1 MGVPNLPPNLPLP
14 GKSMDVLNLP
24 PINYSLGKSM
34 GVPNL
39 LLSSA
44 FCPLYTG
51 LMYNPFEAF
60 IGLRYV
66 RARRRNHFISFISLV
81 SMLGIAIG
89 VLALI
94 TVLSVMNGFQK
105 ELTGRILAMASHATV
120 VQDGAAIDDWQTTA
134 ATLKRQAG
142 IVGVAPYFRAEGML
156 VHEHR
161 VHGTVLRGIVP
172 EEEKTVSLV
181 AEKMQSGKFSG
192 LRPGAFGMIIGSETA
207 GRLGVQP
214 GDTITLVAPQATGVT
229 AGILPRLKR
238 FTIIGIFTAGMR
250 EFDSGLAL
258 IHLEDAL
265 LLFERSGPSGLRLK
279 TSDVMQAPRISR
291 EAMQAIPGHYDI
303 IDWTRRHATFFQAL
317 KTEKRV
323 MTVILALIIAVA
335 AFNVIATL
343 MMVVTDKQAD
353 IAVLRT
359 LGAGSGSVMKIFV
372 IQGTVIG
379 LSGII
384 LGVLGGVWLADNINA
399 IIKTIEELLNIS
411 FFSPD
416 VYYISELP
424 SDLRWQDVTVT
435 AALAFLFAVVSTI
448 YPAWRA
454 ARVQPATALRYE

>member
-1 MGVPNLPPNLPLP
+1 M
-14 GKSMDVLNLP
+14 
-24 PINYSLGKSM
+24 
-34 GVPNL
+34 
-39 LLSSA
+39 
-44 FCPLYTG
+44 YTG
-51 LMYNPFEAF
+51 PMFNPFEAF

-66 RARRRNHFISFISLV
+66 RAKRRNHFISFISLV
-81 SMLGIAIG
+81 SILGIAIG

-120 VQDGAAIDDWQTTA
+120 VQDGEGITDWQATAAI
-134 ATLKRQAG
+134 LERQPG

-156 VHEHR
+156 VHENK

-172 EEEKTVSLV
+172 GAEKTVSLV
-181 AEKMQSGKFSG
+181 ADKMVSGDFTG
-192 LRPGAFGMIIGSETA
+192 LRPGEFGMIIGAEA
-207 GRLGVQP
+207 AARLRVQP
-214 GDTITLVAPQATGVT
+214 GDTVTLVAPQAAQAS

-238 FTIIGIFTAGMR
+238 FTITGIFTAGMH

-258 IHLEDAL
+258 VHLDDAL
-265 LLFERSGPSGLRLK
+265 LLFDRSGPSGLRLK

-291 EAMQAIPGHYDI
+291 EAMQDVPGDYDV
-303 IDWTRRHATFFQAL
+303 IDWTRRHATFFRAL

-359 LGAGSGSVMKIFV
+359 LGADARSIMKIFV

-379 LSGII
+379 LAGII
-384 LGVLGGVWLADNINA
+384 LGVLGGVWLAENIDA
-399 IIKTIEELLNIS
+399 ITRSVEELLNVS
-411 FFSPD
+411 LFSPD

-424 SDLRWQDVTVT
+424 SDLRWRDVVVT
-435 AALAFLFAVVSTI
+435 GSLAFLFAVAGTI

-454 ARVQPATALRYE
+454 AQVQPATALRYE

>member
-1 MGVPNLPPNLPLP
+1 
-14 GKSMDVLNLP
+14 
-24 PINYSLGKSM
+24 
-34 GVPNL
+34 
-39 LLSSA
+39 
-44 FCPLYTG
+44 
-51 LMYNPFEAF
+51 MYNPFEAF

-66 RARRRNHFISFISLV
+66 RAKRRNHFISFISLI

-120 VQDGAAIDDWQTTA
+120 VQDNAAMDDWQATA
-134 ATLKRQAG
+134 MTLRRQPG
-142 IVGVAPYFRAEGML
+142 IIGVAPYFRAEGML

-161 VHGTVLRGIVP
+161 VHGVVLRGILP
-172 EEEKTVSLV
+172 REEKTVSLI
-181 AEKMQSGKFSG
+181 AEKMQSGDFSG
-192 LRPGAFGMIIGSETA
+192 LMPGQFGMIIGSESA
-207 GRLGVQP
+207 QRLGVMP
-214 GDTITLVAPQATGVT
+214 GDTITLVAPQAAGGS

-238 FTIIGIFTAGMR
+238 FTVIGTFTAGMH

-265 LLFERSGPSGLRLK
+265 QLFDRAGPAGLRLK
-279 TSDVMQAPRISR
+279 TGDVMQAPRISK
-291 EAMQAIPGHYDI
+291 EAMQAVPGQYDV
-303 IDWTRRHATFFQAL
+303 IDWTRRHATFFRAL

-359 LGAGSGSVMKIFV
+359 LGAGSNSIMGIFI

-379 LSGII
+379 LAGII
-384 LGVLGGVWLADNINA
+384 LGVLGGIWLADNINA
-399 IIKTIEELLNIS
+399 IIKMVEQFLDVRFL
-411 FFSPD
+411 SPD

-424 SDLRWQDVTVT
+424 SDLHWQDVIVT
-435 AALAFLFAVVSTI
+435 ASLAFLLAVAGTI

-454 ARVQPATALRYE
+454 AQTQPAEALRYE

>member
-1 MGVPNLPPNLPLP
+1 
-14 GKSMDVLNLP
+14 
-24 PINYSLGKSM
+24 
-34 GVPNL
+34 
-39 LLSSA
+39 
-44 FCPLYTG
+44 
-51 LMYNPFEAF
+51 MYNPFEAF

-66 RARRRNHFISFISLV
+66 RARRRNHFISFISLI

-120 VQDGAAIDDWQTTA
+120 VQDNGAIDDWQEVA
-134 ATLKRQAG
+134 ARLYRQPG

-161 VHGTVLRGIVP
+161 VHGVVLRGILP
-172 EEEKTVSLV
+172 EQEKTVSLI
-181 AEKMQSGKFSG
+181 AEKMQSGEFSG
-192 LRPGAFGMIIGSETA
+192 LQPGQFGMIIGSEA
-207 GRLGVQP
+207 ARSLGVMP
-214 GDTITLVAPQATGVT
+214 GDTITLVAPQAVRAS

-238 FTIIGIFTAGMR
+238 FTISGIFTAGMH
-250 EFDSGLAL
+250 EFDSSLAL
-258 IHLEDAL
+258 IHLDDAL
-265 LLFERSGPSGLRLK
+265 RLFDQAGPAGLRLK

-291 EAMQAIPGHYDI
+291 EAMQAVPGHYEVM
-303 IDWTRRHATFFQAL
+303 DWTRRHATFFRAL

-359 LGAGSGSVMKIFV
+359 LGAGSNSIMKIFI
-372 IQGTVIG
+372 IQGAVIG
-379 LSGII
+379 LAGII

-399 IIKTIEELLNIS
+399 IITAVEQFLNVR
-411 FFSPD
+411 FLSPD

-424 SDLRWQDVTVT
+424 SDLRWPDVIVT
-435 AALAFLFAVVSTI
+435 ALLAFLFAVAGTI

-454 ARVQPATALRYE
+454 AQVQPATALRYE

>member
-1 MGVPNLPPNLPLP
+1 
-14 GKSMDVLNLP
+14 
-24 PINYSLGKSM
+24 
-34 GVPNL
+34 
-39 LLSSA
+39 
-44 FCPLYTG
+44 
-51 LMYNPFEAF
+51 MYNPFEAF

-66 RARRRNHFISFISLV
+66 RAKRRNHFISFISLI

-120 VQDGAAIDDWQTTA
+120 VQDNAAMDDWQATA
-134 ATLKRQAG
+134 MTLRRQPG
-142 IVGVAPYFRAEGML
+142 IIGVAPYFRAEGML

-161 VHGTVLRGIVP
+161 VHGVVLRGILP
-172 EEEKTVSLV
+172 REEKTVSLI
-181 AEKMQSGKFSG
+181 AEKMQSGDFSG
-192 LRPGAFGMIIGSETA
+192 LMPGQFGMIIGSESA
-207 GRLGVQP
+207 QRLGVMP
-214 GDTITLVAPQATGVT
+214 GDTITLVAPQAAGGS

-238 FTIIGIFTAGMR
+238 FTVIGTFTAGMH

-265 LLFERSGPSGLRLK
+265 QLFDRAGPAGLRLK
-279 TSDVMQAPRISR
+279 TGDVMQAPRISR
-291 EAMQAIPGHYDI
+291 EAMQAVPGQYDV
-303 IDWTRRHATFFQAL
+303 IDWTRRHATFFRAL

-359 LGAGSGSVMKIFV
+359 LGAGSNSIMGIFI

-379 LSGII
+379 LAGII
-384 LGVLGGVWLADNINA
+384 LGVLGGIWLADNINA
-399 IIKTIEELLNIS
+399 IIKMVERFLDVRFL
-411 FFSPD
+411 SPD

-424 SDLRWQDVTVT
+424 SDLHWQDVIVT
-435 AALAFLFAVVSTI
+435 ASLAFLLAVAGTI

-454 ARVQPATALRYE
+454 AQTQPAEALRYE

>member
-1 MGVPNLPPNLPLP
+1 
-14 GKSMDVLNLP
+14 
-24 PINYSLGKSM
+24 
-34 GVPNL
+34 
-39 LLSSA
+39 
-44 FCPLYTG
+44 
-51 LMYNPFEAF
+51 MYKPFEAF

-66 RARRRNHFISFISLV
+66 RARRRNHFISFISLI

-120 VQDGAAIDDWQTTA
+120 VQDNAAMDDWQATA
-134 ATLKRQAG
+134 MTLERQPG
-142 IVGVAPYFRAEGML
+142 IIGVAPYFRAEGML
-156 VHEHR
+156 VHEYR
-161 VHGTVLRGIVP
+161 VHGVALRGILP
-172 EEEKTVSLV
+172 REEKTVSLV
-181 AEKMQSGKFSG
+181 AEKMQSGDFSG
-192 LRPGAFGMIIGSETA
+192 LAPGQFGMIIGSESA
-207 GRLGVQP
+207 QRLGVMP
-214 GDTITLVAPQATGVT
+214 GDTITLVAPQVAEGA
-229 AGILPRLKR
+229 AGILPRLKQ
-238 FTIIGIFTAGMR
+238 FTVVGTFTAGMH

-265 LLFERSGPSGLRLK
+265 QLFDRAGPAGLRLK

-291 EAMQAIPGHYDI
+291 EAMQAVPGQYDV
-303 IDWTRRHATFFQAL
+303 IDWTRRHATFFRAL

-359 LGAGSGSVMKIFV
+359 LGAGSNSIMRIFI

-379 LSGII
+379 LVGII
-384 LGVLGGVWLADNINA
+384 LGVLGGTWLADNINA
-399 IIKTIEELLNIS
+399 IIKMVEQFLDVR
-411 FFSPD
+411 FMSPD

-424 SDLRWQDVTVT
+424 SDLHWRDVIVT
-435 AALAFLFAVVSTI
+435 ASLAFLLAVAGTI

-454 ARVQPATALRYE
+454 AQTQPAEALRYE

>member
-1 MGVPNLPPNLPLP
+1 M
-14 GKSMDVLNLP
+14 
-24 PINYSLGKSM
+24 
-34 GVPNL
+34 
-39 LLSSA
+39 
-44 FCPLYTG
+44 F
-51 LMYNPFEAF
+51 NPFEAF
-60 IGLRYV
+60 VGLRYV

-81 SMLGIAIG
+81 SILGIAIG

-120 VQDGAAIDDWQTTA
+120 VGDAAAIGDWQAKA
-134 ATLKRQAG
+134 AILKRQPG
-142 IVGVAPYFRAEGML
+142 IVGAAPYFRAEVML
-156 VHEHR
+156 VHERR

-181 AEKMQSGKFSG
+181 AEKMQTGDFSG
-192 LRPGAFGMIIGSETA
+192 LRPGQFGMVIGSEA
-207 GRLGVQP
+207 AARLGVQP
-214 GDTITLVAPQATGVT
+214 GDTVTLVAPRVAQAVAGV
-229 AGILPRLKR
+229 LPRLKR
-238 FTIIGIFTAGMR
+238 FTVTGIFTAGMH

-258 IHLEDAL
+258 VHLEDAL
-265 LLFERSGPSGLRLK
+265 TVFDRPGPSGLRLK
-279 TSDVMQAPRISR
+279 TSDVMAAPRISR
-291 EAMQAIPGHYDI
+291 EAVREVPGSYDVM
-303 IDWTRRHATFFQAL
+303 DWTRRHATFFRAL

-359 LGAGSGSVMKIFV
+359 LGAGSGSIMKIFV

-379 LSGII
+379 LAGIV
-384 LGVLGGVWLADNINA
+384 LGVLGGVWLAENINA
-399 IIKTIEELLNIS
+399 IIKAIEGWLSIRL
-411 FFSPD
+411 FSPD

-424 SDLRWQDVTVT
+424 SDLRWQDVALT
-435 AALAFLFAVVSTI
+435 AALAFLLAVAGTI

-454 ARVQPATALRYE
+454 AQVEPATALRYD

>member
-1 MGVPNLPPNLPLP
+1 M
-14 GKSMDVLNLP
+14 
-24 PINYSLGKSM
+24 
-34 GVPNL
+34 
-39 LLSSA
+39 
-44 FCPLYTG
+44 YTG
-51 LMYNPFEAF
+51 PMYNPFEAF

-66 RARRRNHFISFISLV
+66 RAKRRNHFISFISLV
-81 SMLGIAIG
+81 SILGIAIG

-120 VQDGAAIDDWQTTA
+120 VQDGEGITDWQATAAI
-134 ATLKRQAG
+134 LERQPG

-156 VHEHR
+156 VHENK

-172 EEEKTVSLV
+172 GAEKTVSLV
-181 AEKMQSGKFSG
+181 ADKMVSGDFTG
-192 LRPGAFGMIIGSETA
+192 LRPGEFGMIIGAEA
-207 GRLGVQP
+207 AARLRVQP
-214 GDTITLVAPQATGVT
+214 GDTVTLVAPQAAQAS

-238 FTIIGIFTAGMR
+238 FTITGIFTAGMH

-258 IHLEDAL
+258 VHLEDAL
-265 LLFERSGPSGLRLK
+265 LLFDRSGPSGLRLK
-279 TSDVMQAPRISR
+279 TSDVMHAPRISR
-291 EAMQAIPGHYDI
+291 EAMQDVPGDYDV
-303 IDWTRRHATFFQAL
+303 IDWTRRHATFFRAL

-359 LGAGSGSVMKIFV
+359 LGADARSIMKIFV

-379 LSGII
+379 LAGII
-384 LGVLGGVWLADNINA
+384 LGVLGGVWLAENIDA
-399 IIKTIEELLNIS
+399 ITRSVEELLNVS
-411 FFSPD
+411 LFSPD

-424 SDLRWQDVTVT
+424 SDLRWRDVAVT
-435 AALAFLFAVVSTI
+435 GTLAFLFAVAGTI

-454 ARVQPATALRYE
+454 AQVQPATALRYE

>member
-1 MGVPNLPPNLPLP
+1 M
-14 GKSMDVLNLP
+14 
-24 PINYSLGKSM
+24 
-34 GVPNL
+34 
-39 LLSSA
+39 
-44 FCPLYTG
+44 YTG
-51 LMYNPFEAF
+51 PMFNPFEAF

-66 RARRRNHFISFISLV
+66 RAKRRNHFISFISLV
-81 SMLGIAIG
+81 SILGIAIG

-120 VQDGAAIDDWQTTA
+120 VQDGDGITDWQATAAI
-134 ATLKRQAG
+134 LERQPG

-156 VHEHR
+156 VHENK

-172 EEEKTVSLV
+172 GAEKTVSLV
-181 AEKMQSGKFSG
+181 ADKMVSGDFTG
-192 LRPGAFGMIIGSETA
+192 LRPGEFGMIIGAEA
-207 GRLGVQP
+207 AARLRVQP
-214 GDTITLVAPQATGVT
+214 GDTVTLVAPQAAQAS

-238 FTIIGIFTAGMR
+238 FTITGIFTAGMH

-258 IHLEDAL
+258 VHLDDAL
-265 LLFERSGPSGLRLK
+265 LLFDRSGPSGLRLK

-291 EAMQAIPGHYDI
+291 EAMQDVPGDYDV
-303 IDWTRRHATFFQAL
+303 IDWTRRHATFFRAL

-359 LGAGSGSVMKIFV
+359 LGADARSIMKIFV

-379 LSGII
+379 LAGII
-384 LGVLGGVWLADNINA
+384 LGVLGGVWLAENIDA
-399 IIKTIEELLNIS
+399 ITRSVEELLNVS
-411 FFSPD
+411 LFSPD

-424 SDLRWQDVTVT
+424 SDLRWRDVAVT
-435 AALAFLFAVVSTI
+435 GTLAFLFAVAGTI

-454 ARVQPATALRYE
+454 AQVQPATALRYE